1 MSKPTRFRAEYK
13 PKDTRPDEPI
23 LIGRDQSQARVT
35 IPEALTLTREIIR
48 AVLQAKKAVRDAR
61 NRL

>member
-35 IPEALTLTREIIR
+35 IPEALTLVREIIK
-48 AVLQAKKAVRDAR
+48 AVLQAKTAVRDAR
-61 NRL
+61 S